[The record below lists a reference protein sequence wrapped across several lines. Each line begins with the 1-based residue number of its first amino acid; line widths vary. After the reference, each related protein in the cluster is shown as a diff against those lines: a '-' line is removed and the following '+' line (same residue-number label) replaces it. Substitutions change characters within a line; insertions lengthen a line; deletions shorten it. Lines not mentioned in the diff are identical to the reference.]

1 MRSDHKE
8 IPARIAQ
15 DDESF
20 LRHHFYVLRQTMH
33 VFGTITFM
41 PFASKDALFSL
52 HNFYVFRVRG
62 YRLFCAVAF
71 MFFANVDVLLALSPP
86 SGGNSVVA
94 KLPYQQHHKTFDKK
108 GIYNAVAV
116 DTKDY
121 HEV

>member
-15 DDESF
+15 YDESF
-20 LRHHFYVLRQTMH
+20 LRHHFYVLRQMMH

-41 PFASKDALFSL
+41 PFASEDALFSL

-86 SGGNSVVA
+86 SGGNSGCGETPISTA
-94 KLPYQQHHKTFDKK
+94 P
-108 GIYNAVAV
+108 
-116 DTKDY
+116 
-121 HEV
+121 